1 MTVPP
6 RVFWGL
12 FACLCL
18 LFTGKLCRLCFPRR
32 QKLFDLNDANDFGLG
47 DFGVIW
53 GPDGGMN
60 VRYTGLPDQGP
71 LNQNFMYVGKL
82 YEVNFSGVQ
91 LHPMHLHVVP
101 WQLQTVGVNTTWL
114 QPGDYMDVMPGFQAL
129 CLRSVS

>member
-1 MTVPP
+1 M
-6 RVFWGL
+6 L
-12 FACLCL
+12 ASLASFAE
-18 LFTGKLCRLCFPRR
+18 CFHRR

-71 LNQNFMYVGKL
+71 LNQNFMYAGKL
-82 YEVNFSGVQ
+82 YEVSFSGVQ

-129 CLRSVS
+129 CLRCVS